1 VGDDRFSQ
9 APSGP
14 ETANCQSRPVTSR
27 KFVITND
34 YQYHI
39 KEQDSKIKEM
49 DIERDIREAGNA
61 VAGYQDIAIG

>member
-1 VGDDRFSQ
+1 
-9 APSGP
+9 
-14 ETANCQSRPVTSR
+14 VTSR